1 MSTEMYAGEK
11 FNSITHLVG
20 PLMAVAGTAVIVT
33 LAAQRGGPLAV
44 VAISIYGA
52 MLITMYVSSTLYHS
66 VRGPAKKVFHV
77 FDHCA
82 IYLLIGGTYTPF
94 TLLTLRGPVG
104 WWLFGIIWTLAAI
117 GIIKD
122 VLFRGRGRI
131 TSVVLYI
138 LMGWLVVVAM
148 GPLRQN
154 LPEAGVVLLAIGGF
168 VYTAGVV
175 FYALTNRVAHTH
187 GMWHLCVMGGSIC
200 HYLVV
205 YRYVLPR

>member
-1 MSTEMYAGEK
+1 MVSDAASLPAT
-11 FNSITHLVG
+11 
-20 PLMAVAGTAVIVT
+20 TADDD
-33 LAAQRGGPLAV
+33 LSLFR
-44 VAISIYGA
+44 
-52 MLITMYVSSTLYHS
+52 LYLL
-66 VRGPAKKVFHV
+66 R
-77 FDHCA
+77 A

-94 TLLTLRGPVG
+94 TLVTLRGPVG

-138 LMGWLVVVAM
+138 LMGWLVVVVM

-154 LPEAGVVLLAIGGF
+154 IPEAGIILLGIGGF
-168 VYTAGVV
+168 AYTAGIV

-187 GMWHLCVMGGSIC
+187 GLWHLCVMGGSIC
-200 HYLVV
+200 HYIVV
-205 YRYVLPR
+205 YRYVLPS